1 MATYERHHCWSVLLR
16 LFHWML
22 VLSIVSLVVTG
33 FYINNP
39 WTNTM
44 IEGSASFP
52 MAMMRYIH
60 FIAGYTLS
68 SAILIRL
75 YLFIFGNAQ
84 ERIWDLLPITKRNIN
99 NLKST
104 LLRYSYIIDED
115 QKRLGHN
122 MLAGFTYLL
131 VIAAAIFMII
141 SGFYMLY
148 PETPFW
154 AKWGVM
160 FFGSQQSARFL
171 HHLVMWWF
179 IIFAVIHIYF
189 CVWNDVKSPEG
200 LISSMFSGAKFKEK
214 A

>member
-1 MATYERHHCWSVLLR
+1 
-16 LFHWML
+16 
-22 VLSIVSLVVTG
+22 
-33 FYINNP
+33 
-39 WTNTM
+39 M

-60 FIAGYTLS
+60 FIAAYTLS

-84 ERIWDLLPITKRNIN
+84 ERIWDLLPVTKRNIN

-131 VIAAAIFMII
+131 TIAAAIFMII

-148 PETPFW
+148 PETPFL
-154 AKWGVM
+154 AKWGGV

-179 IIFAVIHIYF
+179 IIFSVIHIYF
-189 CVWNDVKSPEG
+189 CVWNDVKNPEG